1 MLARADPV
9 NLGALHSKFDQL
21 ALENELLESALTKA
35 GLLSANHDQQ
45 RPLKGSLLFVSD
57 LHAGIQQTGLLADT
71 MAISVFIKDAESMNH
86 LPYEVKTAT
95 GEKIAFEFPLH
106 AETQSAMRVSQL
118 LDAVLATLD
127 RELRVLG
134 DTANGDVMQALAM
147 ALAVRTAMLHAP
159 FEVGRQLAVDL
170 ATTALAAAEHSRHD
184 PGVVGNA

>member
-1 MLARADPV
+1 
-9 NLGALHSKFDQL
+9 
-21 ALENELLESALTKA
+21 
-35 GLLSANHDQQ
+35 
-45 RPLKGSLLFVSD
+45 
-57 LHAGIQQTGLLADT
+57 
-71 MAISVFIKDAESMNH
+71 MNH

-106 AETQSAMRVSQL
+106 AETRSAMRVSQL
-118 LDAVLATLD
+118 LDAVLVTLD

-134 DTANGDVMQALAM
+134 DTANGDVMQALVM

-170 ATTALAAAEHSRHD
+170 TTTALAAAEHSRHD

>member
-1 MLARADPV
+1 
-9 NLGALHSKFDQL
+9 
-21 ALENELLESALTKA
+21 
-35 GLLSANHDQQ
+35 
-45 RPLKGSLLFVSD
+45 
-57 LHAGIQQTGLLADT
+57 
-71 MAISVFIKDAESMNH
+71 MNH

-106 AETQSAMRVSQL
+106 AETQSAIRVSQL

-134 DTANGDVMQALAM
+134 NTANGDVMQ

>member
-1 MLARADPV
+1 
-9 NLGALHSKFDQL
+9 
-21 ALENELLESALTKA
+21 
-35 GLLSANHDQQ
+35 
-45 RPLKGSLLFVSD
+45 
-57 LHAGIQQTGLLADT
+57 
-71 MAISVFIKDAESMNH
+71 MNH

-106 AETQSAMRVSQL
+106 AETQSAIRVSQL

-159 FEVGRQLAVDL
+159 YAVGEQLAVDL
-170 ATTALAAAEHSRHD
+170 AGSALSAAGHCRRD
-184 PGVVGNA
+184 PGIVGNA